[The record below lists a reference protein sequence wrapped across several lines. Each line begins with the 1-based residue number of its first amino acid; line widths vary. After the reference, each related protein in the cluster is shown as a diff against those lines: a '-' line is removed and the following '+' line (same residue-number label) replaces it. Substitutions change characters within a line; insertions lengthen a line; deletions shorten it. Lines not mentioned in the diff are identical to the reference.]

1 MTNDTDLI
9 FERYCNIQEGIFQR
23 GRAKLN
29 AFGETDESLQNLIN
43 QYTKKIGKHVGDL
56 EADLKTFK
64 GSLQPITQEKMA
76 ILLNN
81 LNSAGVESAQSAL
94 GKIGHMLGRFVG
106 AAAPAAAVTA
116 LAAGTG
122 GLGGIAT
129 GALAGATRGLQRNLT
144 RTDIDTKNKFGNVAK
159 TTAAGAAIGG
169 VSDFVASKLANAP
182 DAGFEPA
189 GPPSELAN
197 APSELANAPD
207 AGLDLAGAPSE
218 LANAPL
224 QDTIGAMPELPP
236 MNPDLFQNLH
246 NSSYDPNSIVDQAKM
261 LLQQQAEQQGI
272 TDPNE
277 IANFVYRN
285 GGIETLDS
293 VGAEEIINNF
303 NSTVDQIASQAI
315 EPGITFSEL
324 PTDLKSSAEGLY
336 NQMIEK
342 GYSAEDASNE
352 LSGINDIFA
361 GTKRVSG
368 DDAAVE
374 VVKDYVKGVAEDIA
388 SPGTSNNTLNVLQ
401 NAARRGRLTDEMKQ
415 LFLNKAIERGATD
428 GELQAIMNLN

>member
-1 MTNDTDLI
+1 MTNDTELI

-29 AFGETDESLQNLIN
+29 AFGKTDESLQNLIN

-64 GSLQPITQEKMA
+64 GSLQPTTQQKMA

-106 AAAPAAAVTA
+106 AAAPAAAVAA

-159 TTAAGAAIGG
+159 ATATGAVIGG
-169 VSDFVASKLANAP
+169 VSDFVTSELANAP

-197 APSELANAPD
+197 APDAGFEPAGPPSELANAPD
-207 AGLDLAGAPSE
+207 AGFEPAGPPSE

-224 QDTIGAMPELPP
+224 QDTIGTIPELPP
-236 MNPDLFQNLH
+236 MNPDLFQYVH
-246 NSSYDPNSIVDQAKM
+246 NDSYDPNSIVDQAKM

-272 TDPNE
+272 TDPDE

-285 GGIETLDS
+285 GGIGTLDS

-303 NSTVDQIASQAI
+303 NSTADQIASQAI
-315 EPGITFSEL
+315 EPEITFSELPTDQL
-324 PTDLKSSAEGLY
+324 PTDLKSSAEDLY

-342 GYSAEDASNE
+342 GYSAKDASNE
-352 LSGINDIFA
+352 LSDLNDIFA
-361 GTKRVSG
+361 TMKRISG
-368 DDAAVE
+368 EDAAVE
-374 VVKDYVKGVAEDIA
+374 AIKDQLKGIAEDVAEDIA
-388 SPGTSNNTLNVLQ
+388 SLETSNST
-401 NAARRGRLTDEMKQ
+401 
-415 LFLNKAIERGATD
+415 
-428 GELQAIMNLN
+428 

>member
-1 MTNDTDLI
+1 LD
-9 FERYCNIQEGIFQR
+9 
-23 GRAKLN
+23 
-29 AFGETDESLQNLIN
+29 
-43 QYTKKIGKHVGDL
+43 
-56 EADLKTFK
+56 
-64 GSLQPITQEKMA
+64 
-76 ILLNN
+76 
-81 LNSAGVESAQSAL
+81 
-94 GKIGHMLGRFVG
+94 
-106 AAAPAAAVTA
+106 
-116 LAAGTG
+116 
-122 GLGGIAT
+122 
-129 GALAGATRGLQRNLT
+129 LAGAP
-144 RTDIDTKNKFGNVAK
+144 
-159 TTAAGAAIGG
+159 
-169 VSDFVASKLANAP
+169 SELANAP
-182 DAGFEPA
+182 DAGLDLA
-189 GPPSELAN
+189 G